1 MKKFLEFFICIVFL
15 WVIVCG
21 QEASKP
27 KSGPP
32 KPQIPASKPKS
43 GPPQPQMP
51 ASKPT
56 STQPMPQTP
65 VEYSSQL

>member
-15 WVIVCG
+15 RAIVCG
-21 QEASKP
+21 QRASKP
-27 KSGPP
+27 KP
-32 KPQIPASKPKS
+32 

-51 ASKPT
+51 ASKPM

-65 VEYSSQL
+65 VESSSEHNCI